1 MKLKTENLSYFQ
13 VKERLN
19 SKEERIFTVDCSEC
33 SDFIENKFIHDKC
46 ISCGLKGL
54 YLRRN
59 KDFKNS
65 LMKIRESIIKP
76 SQIILFLNYF
86 KKLKYIK
93 NIWRKIES
101 IGKNNC
107 LYQEFNCKIESIN
120 NTFLSFNDNLIFDP
134 ISVFNLISE
143 KIGDIVAHKYFSIEC
158 QKCSRKIVNLLEV
171 LLSSLNKLQ
180 VIQYYKEFLEN
191 HHFSKDL
198 FTFYENYIFSLPLG
212 SKRNQVIDKTLKI
225 SPGELIE
232 SYTIGEHQIFQ
243 ISIFDV
249 INEYEKKYSVDYAF
263 KSSVDENYFK
273 KVVNDAKINLDLIEF
288 NEIIPLEKLISVY
301 QNKALLYLDLKYK
314 LSRREKEKIAHIT
327 ALYKL
332 NLEKIFPL
340 LVDDLIEEIFLDSP
354 NEKIYINHQ
363 KFGRCRTEVEFD
375 LNDIERL
382 KTFLRI
388 YSGKRLD
395 YSNPSIKVV
404 IKNKYFYC
412 RFAIDVEPIQ
422 INNFALDIRK
432 LNKNILTIQD
442 LLKNGTLNPTI
453 ASFLYILILRRVNI
467 TVTGETD
474 TGKTTLI
481 NALDL
486 LTPKEFRKI
495 YVENVIESLNQSEY
509 GKHQLKY
516 KVDSLQGQPN
526 HQLSKQDQIKKL
538 LHRTPDIIYLG
549 EILTKDEAEAMF
561 HCLAAGLK
569 GFQTIHANSIDSLI
583 NRIIYHFK
591 IGKSCLKDL
600 GLIILMKKNREKR
613 FIDSISEIH
622 ENLNDLSETYSNL
635 FKFDPHLRK
644 WDALRN
650 LYDSNIVNIIRRYE
664 DLRKEKFEIL
674 FFLYRDIFD
683 TLLKIKK
690 LKINKLI
697 EFFDQ
702 ISFQSFTS
710 IETLRLF
717 WENWKN
723 SCSLNS

>member
-1 MKLKTENLSYFQ
+1 MKSKTEIQSYFQ
-13 VKERLN
+13 VKESLN
-19 SKEERIFTVDCSEC
+19 NKEERIFTVDCSEC
-33 SDFIENKFIHDKC
+33 SDLIENKFAHDKC
-46 ISCGLKGL
+46 ISCVLKGL
-54 YLRRN
+54 YLKRN

-65 LMKIRESIIKP
+65 LVKIHENIIKP

-93 NIWRKIES
+93 KIWRKIKN

-107 LYQEFNCKIESIN
+107 IYQEFNCRIESIN
-120 NTFLSFNDNLIFDP
+120 KTFLSFNDNLLFDP
-134 ISVFNLISE
+134 ISVFNFIREKKEELI
-143 KIGDIVAHKYFSIEC
+143 AHKYFSIEC
-158 QKCSRKIVNLLEV
+158 QKCSRKIVKLLEV
-171 LLSSLNKLQ
+171 LLSTLNKLQ
-180 VIQYYKEFLEN
+180 VIQYYKEFLGN
-191 HHFSKDL
+191 YQYSKDL
-198 FTFYENYIFSLPLG
+198 FNFYENYIFSLPLIL
-212 SKRNQVIDKTLKI
+212 KRNQVIDKTIRI
-225 SPGELIE
+225 SPGELTE
-232 SYTIGEHQIFQ
+232 SYSTGENQIFQ

-249 INEYEKKYSVDYAF
+249 SSEYEKKYLVHYAF
-263 KSSVDENYFK
+263 ESSVDENYFK
-273 KVVNDAKINLDLIEF
+273 KVINDAKNNLDLIEF
-288 NEIIPLEKLISVY
+288 NEIIPLEKLINVY
-301 QNKALLYLDLKYK
+301 KDKVLIYLDLKYK
-314 LSRREKEKIAHIT
+314 LSHREKEKIAYIT
-327 ALYKL
+327 TLYKL

-363 KFGRCRTEVEFD
+363 KFGRCRTEIEFD

-432 LNKNILTIQD
+432 LKKNILTIQD
-442 LLKNGTLNPTI
+442 LLKNGTLNPEI

-495 YVENVIESLNQSEY
+495 YVENVIESLDQSEY
-509 GKHQLKY
+509 GRHQLKY
-516 KVDSLQGQPN
+516 KVDSYQGQPD

-549 EILTKDEAEAMF
+549 EILTKDEAEALF
-561 HCLAAGLK
+561 HCLAAGLR
-569 GFQTIHANSIDSLI
+569 GFQTIHSNSIDSLI

-591 IGKSCLKDL
+591 IDKSCLRDL

-613 FIDSISEIH
+613 FVDSISEIH
-622 ENLNDLSETYSNL
+622 ENLNDFKEMYNKL
-635 FKFDPHLRK
+635 FKFDPHLKK

-650 LYDSNIVNIIRRYE
+650 LYDSNIVNILRRYE
-664 DLRKEKFEIL
+664 DLQKEKFEIL
-674 FFLYRDIFD
+674 FLLYRDIFD

-690 LKINKLI
+690 LEINKLI
-697 EFFDQ
+697 ALFDQ

>member
-1 MKLKTENLSYFQ
+1 MKLKTENLNYFHI
-13 VKERLN
+13 KESLKN
-19 SKEERIFTVDCSEC
+19 KEERIFTVDCSEC
-33 SDFIENKFIHDKC
+33 SDLIENKFTHEKC
-46 ISCGLKGL
+46 ISCVLKGL

-59 KDFKNS
+59 KDIRNS
-65 LMKIRESIIKP
+65 SVNIHENIIKP

-86 KKLKYIK
+86 KKIKYIK
-93 NIWRKIES
+93 KIWRKIEI

-107 LYQEFNCKIESIN
+107 RYQEFNCRIESIN
-120 NTFLSFNDNLIFDP
+120 KTFLSFIDNFIFDP
-134 ISVFNLISE
+134 ISVFNFIDE
-143 KIGDIVAHKYFSIEC
+143 KKEDLSVHKYFSIEC

-171 LLSSLNKLQ
+171 LLSTLNKLQ
-180 VIQYYKEFLEN
+180 IIQYYKEFLGN
-191 HHFSKDL
+191 CHHSKEL
-198 FTFYENYIFSLPLG
+198 INFYEKYIFSLPLV
-212 SKRNQVIDKTLKI
+212 SKRNQVIDKSLRI

-232 SYTIGEHQIFQ
+232 SYNIGKNQIFQ

-249 INEYEKKYSVDYAF
+249 SNEYEKNYLVHYAF
-263 KSSVDENYFK
+263 ESPVDENYFI
-273 KVVNDAKINLDLIEF
+273 KVVNDAKNNLDLIEF

-301 QNKALLYLDLKYK
+301 KDKVLIYLDLKYK
-314 LSRREKEKIAHIT
+314 LSHREKEKIAYIA

-363 KFGRCRTEVEFD
+363 KFGRCRTEIEFD

-509 GKHQLKY
+509 GRHQLKY

-526 HQLSKQDQIKKL
+526 RHLSKQAQIKKL

-561 HCLAAGLK
+561 HCLAAGLR
-569 GFQTIHANSIDSLI
+569 GFQTIHSNSIDSLI
-583 NRIIYHFK
+583 NRIVYHFK
-591 IGKSCLKDL
+591 IDKSCLRDL

-613 FIDSISEIH
+613 FVYSISEIR
-622 ENLNDLSETYSNL
+622 ENLNDLSEAYSLL
-635 FKFDPHLRK
+635 FKFDPHLKK

-650 LYDSNIVNIIRRYE
+650 LYDSKIVNLLRRYE

>member
-13 VKERLN
+13 VKESLN
-19 SKEERIFTVDCSEC
+19 NKEERIITADCSEC
-33 SDFIENKFIHDKC
+33 PDLIENKITPDKC
-46 ISCGLKGL
+46 ISCVLKGL

-59 KDFKNS
+59 KNFENS
-65 LMKIRESIIKP
+65 SIKIHDCIIKP
-76 SQIILFLNYF
+76 SQIILFSNYF

-93 NIWRKIES
+93 KIWRKIES

-107 LYQEFNCKIESIN
+107 KYQEFNCRIESIN
-120 NTFLSFNDNLIFDP
+120 KTFLSFSENLIFDP
-134 ISVFNLISE
+134 ISVFNFISE
-143 KIGDIVAHKYFSIEC
+143 KKEDLIAHKYFSIEC

-171 LLSSLNKLQ
+171 LLSTLNKLQ
-180 VIQYYKEFLEN
+180 VIQYYKEFLGN
-191 HHFSKDL
+191 NYRSKEI
-198 FTFYENYIFSLPLG
+198 FNFYENYIFSLPLF
-212 SKRNQVIDKTLKI
+212 SKRNQVIDELLRI

-232 SYTIGEHQIFQ
+232 SYNIGENQIFQ

-249 INEYEKKYSVDYAF
+249 SNEYEKKYLVHYAF
-263 KSSVDENYFK
+263 ESPVDENYFN
-273 KVVNDAKINLDLIEF
+273 KVVTDAKNNLDLIEF
-288 NEIIPLEKLISVY
+288 HEIIPLEKLINVY
-301 QNKALLYLDLKYK
+301 KDKVLIYLDLKYK
-314 LSRREKEKIAHIT
+314 LSHREKEKIAYIT
-327 ALYKL
+327 VLYKL

-340 LVDDLIEEIFLDSP
+340 LVDDFIEEIFLDSP

-363 KFGRCRTEVEFD
+363 KFGRCRTEIEFD
-375 LNDIERL
+375 LNNIERL

-442 LLKNGTLNPTI
+442 LLKSGTLNPTI

-509 GKHQLKY
+509 GRHQLKY
-516 KVDSLQGQPN
+516 KVDSLQGQQN

-561 HCLAAGLK
+561 HCLAAGLR
-569 GFQTIHANSIDSLI
+569 GFQTIHSNSIDSLI
-583 NRIIYHFK
+583 NRVIYHFK
-591 IGKSCLKDL
+591 IDKSCLRDL

-613 FIDSISEIH
+613 FVDSITEIDD
-622 ENLNDLSETYSNL
+622 NLNGRGEIYINL
-635 FKFDPHLRK
+635 FKHDPHTKKWNTLR
-644 WDALRN
+644 D
-650 LYDSNIVNIIRRYE
+650 LYDSNIVKSLRKYE
-664 DLRKEKFEIL
+664 DLQKDKYEIL
-674 FFLYRDIFD
+674 FSIYQDVFD
-683 TLLKIKK
+683 TLQKIEK
-690 LKINKLI
+690 LEITKLI
-697 EFFDQ
+697 EFFDR
-702 ISFQSFTS
+702 ISFQSYNS
-710 IETLRLF
+710 IDGLRLF
-717 WENWKN
+717 WDNWKN